1 MGEAEGMPSAS
12 EDGLLTAWRW
22 NKNAKEQVQLKQK
35 IKDLPGLLKHG
46 LHLRK
51 KSVEAL
57 PDTTPGPSSGYSKHK
72 ACLENFPCAGR
83 ALRNAFLSHGPYPAK
98 DRINLARIIRRSYVG
113 LELVQ
118 WLLEQCLFIQCRMM
132 ATKVWQVLLE
142 LGILLSVDQHIV
154 FEDSNTYYQFSFE
167 ECETQGCEFRN
178 EAEWQ
183 NAVRLLLQL
192 VPYVQFRVGVVTPPH
207 EETQG
212 RGDISAEILQMKAL
226 ERLTSTVQNE
236 LAVALARKAR
246 KSMAEE
252 DSPEP
257 EESREKRTQ
266 SPAEEKQ
273 GGVCTLHDKE
283 EMSRL
288 EMVQRLAKDGCR
300 FLQTQNSKALDRSVE
315 PHSVEALRVCL
326 KERGQN
332 VLVLQRVS
340 SERPPPPASAGGGR
354 QEEKD
359 RRPFPHCRMVLS
371 LSGSSGGCRERE
383 RGVLQ
388 LSAQERR
395 AFPGQSVEPG
405 APVSEPLLEHA
416 VGRHQ
421 APIQERR
428 AFSGQSVAPRAPVR
442 KPLSEHVVGAGAS
455 AGGLGRN
462 LPEHAAVTAVG
473 WGALSMCSAA
483 RLHSLDLRLPA
494 ALVEEEEDDED
505 EEGSDD
511 GSSSSGGGGAT
522 SVSVPT
528 FDVPYF
534 RYIDEEGE
542 EETEEE
548 WSSSRSLSSAEDDST
563 DSSSVVSDRY
573 VVVSGTPEKIL
584 EHLLSDLRLDD
595 GQVTT
600 QGKEAET
607 LLDDFLLTYLVFMST
622 NDLCQ
627 ALLGQYPF
635 QGHWP
640 YWDNRYRGKEEG
652 KEALYRKRKVLH
664 LVSQWSALYRDFLRD
679 DEQVKLFMKTLYRYA
694 LDDLYEYPSLEK
706 DLKEF
711 QKLLRMHRRHTVDE
725 YSPHRKN
732 KALSHQLSL
741 KENWLQPRGPQRET
755 REVFCHVYVTMDSYL
770 SVRTPVTVVA
780 QDLLHAVSDR
790 LEYPEEDMVLVTVT
804 YPGEKLILQPHDSIY
819 SESLTTAGR
828 LLVCH
833 RDLTEIMNP
842 FTDNAE
848 LQQRPVRLLGMN
860 TWDLSVALTNFDWS
874 LFSSIH
880 EQELIYHT
888 FSRQAGGGHTVAL
901 DLLLQRCNEVQL
913 WVMTEVLLCASL
925 CKRVQLFKKFIKIA
939 AHCKAQRNL
948 NSFFAIIMGLN
959 TAAVSRL
966 NQTWEK
972 VPGKFKKLFSEL
984 ETLTDPSLNHKAYRE
999 AFKKMK
1005 PPKIPFMPLLL
1016 KDITFIH
1023 EGNKTF
1029 LDNLVNFEKLH
1040 MIADSVRLIR
1050 HCQTD
1055 HMGNEVAQ
1063 KDSQDVRTYVHH
1075 LHVIDN
1081 QQTLFELSHRL
1092 EPRV

>member
-12 EDGLLTAWRW
+12 EDGLLAWRW

-35 IKDLPGLLKHG
+35 IRDLPGLLKHG

-57 PDTTPGPSSGYSKHK
+57 PDTTPGPSSGFSKHK

-98 DRINLARIIRRSYVG
+98 DRIHLARIIRRSYVG

-142 LGILLSVDQHIV
+142 LGILMSVDQHIV

-178 EAEWQ
+178 EAQWQ
-183 NAVRLLLQL
+183 NGVRLLLQL
-192 VPYVQFRVGVVTPPH
+192 VPYVQFRVGMVTPPQ

-212 RGDISAEILQMKAL
+212 RGEISTEILQMKAL

-236 LAVALARKAR
+236 LAAALARKAR

-252 DSPEP
+252 DRTEP
-257 EESREKRTQ
+257 EESGEKKAQ
-266 SPAEEKQ
+266 SPAEDKQ
-273 GGVCTLHDKE
+273 VGVCSMHDKE

-300 FLQTQNSKALDRSVE
+300 FLQTQNSKALERTAE
-315 PHSVEALRVCL
+315 PHSVEAVRVCL

-340 SERPPPPASAGGGR
+340 SEHPPPPASAGGGR

-359 RRPFPHCRMVLS
+359 R
-371 LSGSSGGCRERE
+371 
-383 RGVLQ
+383 
-388 LSAQERR
+388 
-395 AFPGQSVEPG
+395 
-405 APVSEPLLEHA
+405 
-416 VGRHQ
+416 
-421 APIQERR
+421 
-428 AFSGQSVAPRAPVR
+428 
-442 KPLSEHVVGAGAS
+442 
-455 AGGLGRN
+455 
-462 LPEHAAVTAVG
+462 
-473 WGALSMCSAA
+473 
-483 RLHSLDLRLPA
+483 
-494 ALVEEEEDDED
+494 
-505 EEGSDD
+505 
-511 GSSSSGGGGAT
+511 
-522 SVSVPT
+522 
-528 FDVPYF
+528 
-534 RYIDEEGE
+534 
-542 EETEEE
+542 
-548 WSSSRSLSSAEDDST
+548 
-563 DSSSVVSDRY
+563 RY

-595 GQVTT
+595 GQVTA

-622 NDLCQ
+622 TDLCQ
-627 ALLGQYPF
+627 ALLGHYCSK
-635 QGHWP
+635 
-640 YWDNRYRGKEEG
+640 RYRGKEEG

-664 LVSQWSALYRDFLRD
+664 LVSQWSALYRDFLHD
-679 DEQVKLFMKTLYRYA
+679 DEQVKLFMKSLYRCA

-711 QKLLRMHRRHTVDE
+711 QKFLRMHRRHTVDE
-725 YSPHRKN
+725 YSPHRKS
-732 KALSHQLSL
+732 KAIFHQLSL
-741 KENWLQPRGPQRET
+741 KENWLQPRGTQRET
-755 REVFCHVYVTMDSYL
+755 REVFCHVYVTLDSYL
-770 SVRTPVTVVA
+770 SVRAPVTSVA
-780 QDLLHAVSDR
+780 QDLLHAVAER
-790 LEYPEEDMVLVTVT
+790 LEYPEEDMVLVTVA
-804 YPGEKLILQPHDSIY
+804 YPEEKLILQPHDSIY
-819 SESLTTAGR
+819 SESMTTPGR

-833 RDLTEIMNP
+833 KDLTEIMNP

-860 TWDLSVALTNFDWS
+860 TWDVAVALTNFDWG
-874 LFSSIH
+874 LFNSIH

-888 FSRQAGGGHTVAL
+888 FSRQAGAGHTVAL

-939 AHCKAQRNL
+939 AHCKALRNL

-984 ETLTDPSLNHKAYRE
+984 DTLTDPSLNHKAYRE

-1050 HCQTD
+1050 YCQTD

-1075 LHVIDN
+1075 LHIIDN